1 MTSQDHAIDTAAV
14 WRITADYEVLQHA
27 WGDSGVV
34 YHAGTGDTHQVDLL
48 TVTVLDLLREAPATL
63 ESLARRLA
71 RDQDIDDNPDLIE
84 RLAQVLRELRRLR
97 IVETN

>member
-63 ESLARRLA
+63 EALARRLA

-84 RLAQVLRELRRLR
+84 QLAQTANRRDELIRS
-97 IVETN
+97 

>member
-1 MTSQDHAIDTAAV
+1 MTSRDLAIDTAAV
-14 WRITADYEVLQHA
+14 WRITVDYEVLQQV
-27 WGDSGVV
+27 WEDSGVV
-34 YHAGTGDTHQVDLL
+34 FHAGTGDTHQVDLL
-48 TVTVLDLLREAPATL
+48 TVAVLELLREAPATL
-63 ESLARRLA
+63 EALAQRLA

>member
-1 MTSQDHAIDTAAV
+1 LTFRDRAIDTAAV
-14 WRITADYEVLQHA
+14 WRITVDYEVLQHA
-27 WGDSGVV
+27 WEDSGVV

-48 TVTVLDLLREAPATL
+48 TVAVLELLREAPATL
-63 ESLARRLA
+63 EVLAQRLA
-71 RDQDIDDNPDLIE
+71 RDQDIDDNPELIE

>member
-63 ESLARRLA
+63 EALARRLA

>member
-1 MTSQDHAIDTAAV
+1 LTIRDHAIDTAAV
-14 WRITADYEVLQHA
+14 WRITEDYEVLQRV
-27 WGDSGVV
+27 WEDSGVV

-48 TVTVLDLLREAPATL
+48 TVAVLELLRESPATL
-63 ESLARRLA
+63 KALARRLA

-84 RLAQVLRELRRLR
+84 RLAHVLRELCRLR

>member
-1 MTSQDHAIDTAAV
+1 LTLRDDAIDTATV
-14 WRITADYEVLQHA
+14 WQITVDYEVLQQV
-27 WGDSGVV
+27 WEDSGVV

-63 ESLARRLA
+63 EALARRLA

-84 RLAQVLRELRRLR
+84 QLAQVLRELRRLR

>member
-1 MTSQDHAIDTAAV
+1 MTFREDAIDTAAV

-27 WGDSGVV
+27 WDDSGVV

-48 TVTVLDLLREAPATL
+48 TVAVLELLREAPATRKA
-63 ESLARRLA
+63 LAQRLA
-71 RDQDIDDNPDLIE
+71 RDRDIDDNPDLIE